1 MIMTLYLS
9 LLHFVDFSFEYTLFL
24 FFVAES
30 SIAGEWDDYSRYAG
44 IDAVELQSP
53 VCYLYSETPFVVCS
67 PPYLSC
73 L

>member
-1 MIMTLYLS
+1 VHPVS
-9 LLHFVDFSFEYTLFL
+9 

-53 VCYLYSETPFVVCS
+53 VCYLYSENPLLSVVHHISVACNRS
-67 PPYLSC
+67 VVFDC
-73 L
+73 LDLASE